1 MFKPHQSQL
10 KTSRVN
16 IRTQLRSQHLKF
28 REVGKGKKK
37 KRERKKMKKNQEISN
52 WCNIDED
59 EGQSRH
65 DPSPRLRRSVGFLER
80 IYRHYMSS

>member
-28 REVGKGKKK
+28 REVGKGERK
-37 KRERKKMKKNQEISN
+37 ERKKMKKNQEISN
-52 WCNIDED
+52 
-59 EGQSRH
+59 
-65 DPSPRLRRSVGFLER
+65 
-80 IYRHYMSS
+80 